1 MGVLNVTPDSFSGD
15 GLLAAADPV
24 AAAVEQ
30 ARRMVADGADLLDVG
45 GASTRPGHDHVDAA
59 EEAARVIP
67 VVRALAAALPAT
79 PISIDTTTPAV
90 AEAALD
96 AGAHLLNDVWGVADD
111 PGMVRVAARRGVPI
125 VLMHNRAEPR
135 YANVVAEVVADL
147 QSAIGRALDAGVPW
161 EGLIVDPGFGF
172 GKTPDHNLALLAS
185 LGALRVLG
193 RPVLLGTSRKSTL
206 GRLLD
211 LPADQRRR
219 GDARDHG
226 PRRHRRRRPRARPRR
241 PRERAGGSRRRRR
254 HPRLAAAGLGRGD
267 GSVTDRIILDGMA
280 FEGTHGVYPEEQVTP
295 QRFEVDVEL
304 ALNLQP
310 AGLSDDL
317 AQTLDYGRV
326 FETCRQIVEST
337 RFDLIEALAE
347 AIAHEILAEFAADEV
362 IVRVRKP
369 QVRLGGTLRSAGVEI
384 RRRRTG

>member
-1 MGVLNVTPDSFSGD
+1 M
-15 GLLAAADPV
+15 
-24 AAAVEQ
+24 
-30 ARRMVADGADLLDVG
+30 
-45 GASTRPGHDHVDAA
+45 
-59 EEAARVIP
+59 IP

-111 PGMVRVAARRGVPI
+111 PAMVRVAAERGVPI

-147 QSAIGRALDAGVPW
+147 QSAIDRALDAGVPW

-211 LPADQRRR
+211 LPA
-219 GDARDHG
+219 G
-226 PRRHRRRRPRARPRR
+226 PA
-241 PRERAGGSRRRRR
+241 ASRRRSR
-254 HPRLAAAGLGRGD
+254 PRSSAIAAGVDLVRVHDVRENVRAARIADAVIRGWRPP
-267 GSVTDRIILDGMA
+267 GWG
-280 FEGTHGVYPEEQVTP
+280 EGTGP
-295 QRFEVDVEL
+295 
-304 ALNLQP
+304 
-310 AGLSDDL
+310 
-317 AQTLDYGRV
+317 
-326 FETCRQIVEST
+326 
-337 RFDLIEALAE
+337 
-347 AIAHEILAEFAADEV
+347 
-362 IVRVRKP
+362 
-369 QVRLGGTLRSAGVEI
+369 
-384 RRRRTG
+384 